1 MKTVEEII
9 EEISN
14 IKKQILNLQEIIFN
28 FDDTKI
34 TDTNCIDLNQELNK
48 ALKHLSNAK
57 ETLKELS

>member
-1 MKTVEEII
+1 METIEEII
-9 EEISN
+9 DEISN
-14 IKKQILNLQEIIFN
+14 IKKQIINLQEIIFN

-57 ETLKELS
+57 ETLKELT